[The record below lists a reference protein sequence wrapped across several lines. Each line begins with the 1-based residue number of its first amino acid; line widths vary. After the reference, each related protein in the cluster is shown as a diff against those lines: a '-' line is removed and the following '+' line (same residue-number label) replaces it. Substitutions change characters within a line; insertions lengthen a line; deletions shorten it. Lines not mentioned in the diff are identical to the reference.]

1 MSTYK
6 KRAPK
11 AAAAAAAKRDPLAAL
26 RMSDMVISK
35 PFLPIELIAQIVDHL
50 NAADMVRFARVSRKM
65 HEMIYDDARW
75 VQRLKKMDVWSEVEA
90 RRTRGGRLSVSQ
102 SERKST
108 IDHSLVNGKGRPE
121 LNINGLPASPRKPFS
136 VAQARDFDGFDMIS
150 FSGPTLEAVNS
161 PATKEE
167 TLRALGNVKSVRG
180 QARQEYGKVYKALN
194 PFYIDAIHAVSY
206 QSTRI
211 FSIFTLPE
219 QRALMFTNIR
229 TFAMSD
235 LSPGTGIREQR
246 IRELITQYDTAALL
260 EFRSGYEYK
269 DITGRMKQ
277 YAHVMH
283 MLNGGQSGVDL
294 FLNDNRLLSRKSEL
308 GSVSDCV
315 DYSLGYGQLSL
326 ERVQAYFDRLG
337 NAYRQEAAVI
347 HSVFPQPAEVSLL
360 YLERFGEELL
370 QPFLTAL
377 FQDARTRSTSVY
389 LRVLSG
395 SLQTTSK
402 FVQDFALP
410 ENADEGMINRASAVL
425 VKLFAPHLQSYLDEE
440 LAFFRQNAGREV
452 ERWDRNLAE
461 QAASAE
467 SFLMSNINRTADKKD
482 FMASFKKVVMMPVNI
497 LPSFSKPTIKR
508 TESGLNPHSRSD
520 SPMPRPLTPALPS
533 EAPTDELAA
542 KAALM
547 TSRLDN
553 IKTLFSI
560 DVALN
565 LIHAAKSS
573 LERAAQFIALGG
585 PSGEIARERCSEIYL
600 ILVDTVGN
608 KHVKTG
614 FDKAIEHLSAYDPRS
629 QTPTPTNP
637 TAHQGPVVAP
647 LTTFLELVNVG
658 DLIQQMLDVFFE
670 QEIVRTGIARRDDFI
685 AAPVK
690 EKRKF
695 EQMLDEHVA
704 SGLGK
709 GIDVLMDEVEYLC
722 ATEQLPTDFNPTT
735 QVFDAETVN
744 KRASVFG
751 VGDIDVSPTKPCLH
765 IIDIIGKHIG
775 MLQGSTDK
783 ALIDVFVQEV
793 AQRLF
798 QALVKHIKRQRISPL
813 GAMRLLSGKQA
824 DDTVVVPSHPLARIH
839 ANTVLNHRSN
849 GLHNAHRI
857 LPKPQSH
864 AILQRAARSLA
875 DLPLRGQ
882 DRHRNRR
889 DERHHR
895 RRGTVPW
902 RVHG

>member
-1 MSTYK
+1 MSAPR

-11 AAAAAAAKRDPLAAL
+11 AAPKRDPLAAL

-35 PFLPIELIAQIVDHL
+35 PFLPIELISQIVDHL
-50 NAADMVRFARVSRKM
+50 TAADMICFARVSRKM
-65 HEMIYDDARW
+65 HEMVYDDARW
-75 VQRLKKMDVWSEVEA
+75 IQRLKRMGVWNDTEA
-90 RRTRGGRLSVSQ
+90 RRTAGGRPSVSQ
-102 SERKST
+102 SGRKST
-108 IDHSLVNGKGRPE
+108 IDHTIVNGKGRPE
-121 LNINGLPASPRKPFS
+121 LNINGLPINSQSASSIAK
-136 VAQARDFDGFDMIS
+136 ARTLDGFDNIS
-150 FSGPTLEAVNS
+150 FGPASTTPSSPIPREEAIH
-161 PATKEE
+161 
-167 TLRALGNVKSVRG
+167 ALKNVKSVRG
-180 QARQEYGKVYKALN
+180 QARQEYGRVHKALN
-194 PFYIDAIHAVSY
+194 PFYVDSIRAVSY
-206 QSTRI
+206 QNTRI
-211 FSIFTLPE
+211 FSTFVLPE
-219 QRALMFTNIR
+219 ERAMMFTQIR
-229 TFAMSD
+229 TFALSD
-235 LSPGTGIREQR
+235 FSPGTRLREQR
-246 IRELITQYDTAALL
+246 IKELISQYDTAALL
-260 EFRSGYEYK
+260 EFRSGYEFK
-269 DITGRMKQ
+269 DIEGRMKQ

-283 MLNGGQSGVDL
+283 TLNGGQSSVDL
-294 FLNDNRLLSRKSEL
+294 FLNDNRLLSRRSEF

-337 NAYRQEAAVI
+337 DAYRQEAAVI
-347 HSVFPQPAEVSLL
+347 YAVFPQATEVSLL
-360 YLERFGEELL
+360 YLEKFGEELL

-377 FQDARTRSTSVY
+377 FEDARTRSTSVY

-402 FVQDFALP
+402 FVQDYALP
-410 ENADEGMINRASAVL
+410 ENADEDMVNRASTVL

-440 LAFFRQNAGREV
+440 LAFFRQKAESEV
-452 ERWDRNLAE
+452 QRWDRDLAE

-467 SFLMSNINRTADKKD
+467 SFLMSNVNRTADKKD

-497 LPSFSKPTIKR
+497 LPSFSKPTIR
-508 TESGLNPHSRSD
+508 RADSGLNAIARSD
-520 SPMPRPLTPALPS
+520 SPKPRPLTPSLPS

-542 KAALM
+542 KAALI

-585 PSGEIARERCSEIYL
+585 PSGETARERCSEIYL
-600 ILVDTVGN
+600 TLVDTIGN
-608 KHVKTG
+608 RHVKTG
-614 FDKAIEHLSAYDPRS
+614 FDKAIEHLSAYNPRA
-629 QTPTPTNP
+629 QTPTDSN
-637 TAHQGPVVAP
+637 AHQGPVVAP

-670 QEIVRTGIARRDDFI
+670 QEIVRMGIARRDDFI

-690 EKRKF
+690 EKKKF

-704 SGLGK
+704 AGLGK

-722 ATEQLPTDFNPTT
+722 ATEQLPTDFNPIT
-735 QVFDAETVN
+735 QVFDAETAN

-765 IIDIIGKHIG
+765 IVDIISKHVS

-813 GAMRLLSGKQA
+813 GAMRLLSDLTAYTSHIASYRNQNLTLYFNALREVSQIYLFEARTNKEIDEMSAIIA
-824 DDTVVVPSHPLARIH
+824 DAERYRGVFTVEEVVEFAERRSDWLAIRSKVEGRVRGE
-839 ANTVLNHRSN
+839 NCVLM
-849 GLHNAHRI
+849 
-857 LPKPQSH
+857 
-864 AILQRAARSLA
+864 
-875 DLPLRGQ
+875 
-882 DRHRNRR
+882 
-889 DERHHR
+889 
-895 RRGTVPW
+895 
-902 RVHG
+902 

>member
-1 MSTYK
+1 
-6 KRAPK
+6 
-11 AAAAAAAKRDPLAAL
+11 
-26 RMSDMVISK
+26 MSDMVISK

-75 VQRLKKMDVWSEVEA
+75 VQRLKKMGVWNDVEA
-90 RRTRGGRLSVSQ
+90 RRTEGGRLSIFRP
-102 SERKST
+102 EKKPT

-121 LNINGLPASPRKPFS
+121 LNINGLPISPMKPS
-136 VAQARDFDGFDMIS
+136 HVAQTRDLDGFDTIS
-150 FSGPTLEAVNS
+150 FSEPTLEAVNV
-161 PATKEE
+161 PTTEE
-167 TLRALGNVKSVRG
+167 DTLRALDSVRSIRG
-180 QARQEYGKVYKALN
+180 QARQEFGKVYKALN
-194 PFYIDAIHAVSY
+194 PFYLDATQAVSY
-206 QSTRI
+206 QNTRI
-211 FSIFTLPE
+211 FSTFTLPE

-229 TFAMSD
+229 TFALSD
-235 LSPGTGIREQR
+235 FSPGAGIREQR
-246 IRELITQYDTAALL
+246 IHELIMQYDTAALL

-269 DITGRMKQ
+269 DIAGRMKQ

-283 MLNGGQSGVDL
+283 MLNGGQSSVDL
-294 FLNDNRLLSRKSEL
+294 FLNDNRLLSRKSDL

-410 ENADEGMINRASAVL
+410 ENADEAMVDRASAVL

-440 LAFFRQNAGREV
+440 LSFFKQNAEREV

-497 LPSFSKPTIKR
+497 LPAFSKPTNKR
-508 TESGLNPHSRSD
+508 TASSLNPNSRSD
-520 SPMPRPLTPALPS
+520 SPAPRPLTPTLPS

-585 PSGEIARERCSEIYL
+585 PSGRMARERCSEIYL

-608 KHVKTG
+608 RHVKTG
-614 FDKAIEHLSAYDPRS
+614 FDKAIEHLSAYDARS
-629 QTPTPTNP
+629 QTPTKNP

-647 LTTFLELVNVG
+647 LTTFIELVNVG

-722 ATEQLPTDFNPTT
+722 ATEQLPTDYNPVT
-735 QVFDAETVN
+735 QVFDAETAN

-783 ALIDVFVQEV
+783 ALIDVFIQEV

-813 GAMRLLSGKQA
+813 GAMRLLSGKSSSTHTQTKPFIA
-824 DDTVVVPSHPLARIH
+824 ALSPSTKTPSPTQHPSLTASDRP
-839 ANTVLNHRSN
+839 NR
-849 GLHNAHRI
+849 LHDPHRI
-857 LPKPQSH
+857 IPQPQSH
-864 AILQRAARSLA
+864 SL
-875 DLPLRGQ
+875 L
-882 DRHRNRR
+882 
-889 DERHHR
+889 
-895 RRGTVPW
+895 
-902 RVHG
+902 